1 MKKSKILMVED
12 DTDIFL
18 VNREYFEGKGYEVV
32 HAATLAQASFQLEEH
47 TPDIILL
54 DVMLPD
60 GMGWDFCAEIRKRS
74 RVPVIYLTCRDEN
87 ENIIKGLLGGADD
100 YVTKPYALDVLH
112 ARVTAQLRR
121 AGVFT
126 AGKIELPPLEID
138 LLSGEA
144 SLCGTPIGFTQ
155 KELQLLSCFVLF
167 AGQRLSSQEI
177 CKRAWGD
184 SHFHC
189 KQSLAVHVTNLRK
202 KMNLNESSYFEL
214 KSTGKEE
221 YMFSKIRY

>member
-18 VNREYFEGKGYEVV
+18 VNREFFEGKGYEVV
-32 HAATLAQASFQLEEH
+32 HAASLSEACFQVEEH
-47 TPDIILL
+47 APDIVLL

-60 GMGWDFCAEIRKRS
+60 GMGWDFCAELRNRS
-74 RVPVIYLTCRDEN
+74 RVPVIYLTSRDEN
-87 ENIIKGLLGGADD
+87 ESIVKGLLGGADD
-100 YVTKPYALDVLH
+100 YVTKPYSLEVLH
-112 ARVTAQLRR
+112 ARVIAQLRR

-144 SLCGTPIGFTQ
+144 VLCGRQICFTQ

-177 CKRAWGD
+177 CRRAWGS
-184 SHFHC
+184 SHTGL

-202 KMNLNESSYFEL
+202 KINLDENSYFEL
-214 KSTGKEE
+214 KSTGKGE
-221 YMFSKIRY
+221 YIFSKIRY